1 MPVKPS
7 EEEEKHFHREN
18 ERLLANMRGEVL
30 ADKETRERWAR
41 IAQAVG
47 SQDLSIGHRLEDLGF
62 DAETAGVLFLCPLVE
77 VAWADGKVGY
87 EEAYKLV
94 DELRRRGMR
103 ATSAAYDF
111 LSKLTLQRPSEEF
124 FDGCNL
130 VIQDLL
136 KEMSGEEREEKITT
150 LTQLCEEIASA
161 SRGFF
166 GFGPKVSKEERD
178 AIAEIIQEL
187 DLEHSPK
194 AAELLSKL

>member
-30 ADKETRERWAR
+30 ADKETRERWAK
-41 IAQAVG
+41 ITAAVG
-47 SQDLSIGHRLEDLGF
+47 SQDLSIGHRLEELGF

-87 EEAYKLV
+87 EEAYQLV
-94 DELRRRGMR
+94 EELRKRGMR
-103 ATSAAYDF
+103 TTSAAYDF
-111 LSKLTLQRPSEEF
+111 LSKLTLQRPSREF
-124 FDGCNL
+124 FDGCNV
-130 VIQDLL
+130 VIRDLL
-136 KEMSGEEREEKITT
+136 NEMHGNEREEKVSS
-150 LTQLCEEIASA
+150 LTELCARVAEA

-178 AIAEIIQEL
+178 TIAEIIKEL
-187 DLEHSPK
+187 DLEQS
-194 AAELLSKL
+194 ARTAELLSKL